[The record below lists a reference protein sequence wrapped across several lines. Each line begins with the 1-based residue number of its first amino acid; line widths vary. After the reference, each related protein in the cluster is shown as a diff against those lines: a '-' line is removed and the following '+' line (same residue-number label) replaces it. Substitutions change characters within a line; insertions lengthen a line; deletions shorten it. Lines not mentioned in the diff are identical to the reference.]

1 MICGLVW
8 DRIPQLRFW
17 RLFDDFGA
25 LSQPVPICPC
35 FPDAKSHE
43 YLPQTIFKQKRSALL
58 DRMLL
63 RTGGKFTFSTQ
74 PVSASTGILL
84 HLPIFMTRSRQHRKP
99 AEKLEFY
106 F

>member
-1 MICGLVW
+1 
-8 DRIPQLRFW
+8 
-17 RLFDDFGA
+17 
-25 LSQPVPICPC
+25 
-35 FPDAKSHE
+35 
-43 YLPQTIFKQKRSALL
+43 
-58 DRMLL
+58 MLL

-84 HLPIFMTRSRQHRKP
+84 HLPIFMIRSQQHRKP